1 MRPPPAHS
9 KPPQVGPRPAGSR
22 AAVLRLESGLA
33 DPVIKTKKKVF
44 PGGAGPGRPKGLGN
58 KSTGRAR
65 EAIARFVDGNAERL
79 EGWLDE
85 IAENDGPMAAFKCF
99 ADVLEYH
106 VPKLARTELTGADQ
120 GPVELVVK
128 WRSPEK

>member
-1 MRPPPAHS
+1 
-9 KPPQVGPRPAGSR
+9 
-22 AAVLRLESGLA
+22 LESGLT

-85 IAENDGPMAAFKCF
+85 IAEQDGPMAAFKCF

-106 VPKLARTELTGADQ
+106 VPKLARTEIDQ
-120 GPVELVVK
+120 TTTHEVGSSVK
-128 WRSPEK
+128 DLLEAVGETRRPIPKRG

>member
-1 MRPPPAHS
+1 M
-9 KPPQVGPRPAGSR
+9 
-22 AAVLRLESGLA
+22 A
-33 DPVIKTKKKVF
+33 DLVMKTKKKVF

-85 IAENDGPMAAFKCF
+85 IAEQDGPMAAFKCF

-128 WRSPEK
+128 WRSPPEK

>member
-1 MRPPPAHS
+1 MT
-9 KPPQVGPRPAGSR
+9 
-22 AAVLRLESGLA
+22 
-33 DPVIKTKKKVF
+33 DPVIKSKKKAF
-44 PGGAGPGRPKGLGN
+44 PHGAGPGRPKGLGN

-65 EAIARFVDGNAERL
+65 EALARFVDGNAERL

-85 IAENDGPMAAFKCF
+85 IAERDGPMAAFKCF

-106 VPKLARTELTGADQ
+106 VPKLARTEVTGANE

-128 WRSPEK
+128 WRSAKSS

>member
-1 MRPPPAHS
+1 LT
-9 KPPQVGPRPAGSR
+9 KLVN
-22 AAVLRLESGLA
+22 
-33 DPVIKTKKKVF
+33 KTNKKVF

-65 EAIARFVDGNAERL
+65 EALARFVDGNAERL

-85 IAENDGPMAAFKCF
+85 IAAQDGPMAAFKCF

-128 WRSPEK
+128 WRSAKSS